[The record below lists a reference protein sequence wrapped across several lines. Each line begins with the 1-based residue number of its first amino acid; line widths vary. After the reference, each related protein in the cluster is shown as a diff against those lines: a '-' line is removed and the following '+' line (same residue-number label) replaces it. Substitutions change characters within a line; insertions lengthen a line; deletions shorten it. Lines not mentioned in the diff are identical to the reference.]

1 MATLREERL
10 SVGQELEKTEGLRV
24 ATGGSVVRPAA
35 GPDPCRRD
43 SAPRSNSAKERMK
56 ICFT

>member
-1 MATLREERL
+1 LATLREERL

-24 ATGGSVVRPAA
+24 ATGGSIVRLAA

-43 SAPRSNSAKERMK
+43 SAPRSSSARERMA